1 MNITMLAIGS
11 RGDVQPLVGLG
22 LGLQSAGHDVQV
34 ATHTEFDKFI
44 QSRGLPFFPMQTDSR
59 ECLASEAGQDS
70 MEGGASPMRSLLDFA
85 RMMNTALEQLTVDT
99 LAACQATDMIIYSP
113 LGSFIAPHVADK
125 LKVPTIAA
133 VLAPMHRT
141 RAFPS
146 YGAPTTRNLGG
157 LLNLL
162 SYFPAEA
169 LVWLPYRS
177 TINNIRQELLNLP
190 PIPWWVNYARQ
201 WEKQT
206 PAICGFSPAVVPKP
220 ADWGENVDITGYWF
234 LDGEVDWE
242 PSADLADFLAAGPPP
257 VYIGFGS
264 MSTRDPEQKTEIAL
278 KALSRTGQRGL
289 FVTGW
294 GGLRAAELPGHVL
307 QIEAAPH
314 DWLFPRMGAVVHH
327 GGAGT
332 TAAGLRAGKPTII
345 IPHFADQPF
354 WGQRVMDLGVSP
366 PPIPQQKLSVDRL
379 AEAISVAMNDE
390 SMQQRAVDL
399 GNQISTED
407 GIGCAVEVIN
417 GHISALASVV

>member
-11 RGDVQPLVGLG
+11 RGDVQPLVALG
-22 LGLQSAGHDVQV
+22 LGLQSAGHVVQV
-34 ATHTEFDKFI
+34 ATHTEFDNFV
-44 QSRGLPFFPMQTDSR
+44 QSRGLPFFPLQMDSR
-59 ECLASEAGQDS
+59 ECLASEVGQDS
-70 MEGGASPMRSLLDFA
+70 MEEGTSPMRSLLDFA
-85 RMMNTALEQLTVDT
+85 RMVNTALEQLSIDT

-113 LGSFIAPHVADK
+113 LGSFVAPHVAEK
-125 LKVPTIAA
+125 VKVPTIAA
-133 VLAPMHRT
+133 ILAPMHRT

-162 SYFPAEA
+162 SYYPAEA

-177 TINNIRQELLNLP
+177 TVNKIRQELLNLP

-201 WEKQT
+201 WEKQSK
-206 PAICGFSPAVVPKP
+206 AICGFSPTVVPKP
-220 ADWGENVDITGYWF
+220 ADWGKHVDITGYWF

-242 PSADLADFLAAGPPP
+242 PSTQLADFLAAGTPP

-264 MSTRDPEQKTEIAL
+264 MSTRDPEHKTEIAL
-278 KALSRTGQRGL
+278 QALSRSGQRGL
-289 FVTGW
+289 LVTGW
-294 GGLRAAELPGHVL
+294 GGLRAAELPDHVL

-314 DWLFPRMGAVVHH
+314 DWLLPRMGAVVHH

-345 IPHFADQPF
+345 IPHFIDQPF
-354 WGQRVMDLGVSP
+354 WGKRVLDLGVGP

-379 AEAISVAMNDE
+379 AEAISLAMNDE
-390 SMQQRAVDL
+390 GMQQRAADL
-399 GNQISTED
+399 GDQISTED
-407 GIGCAVEVIN
+407 GIGRAVEVIN